1 MLYQSTLPSRPLT
14 RTDMQRLRSHPDVRS
29 LIALGSGSLY
39 SHEADRHPSVSQ
51 AIVLSDRDALKI
63 WYDGTGWSTEVLKTK
78 ASETD
83 LLPLALNELDQD

>member
-14 RTDMQRLRSHPDVRS
+14 QTDMQRLRSHPDVRS
-29 LIALGSGSLY
+29 LIALGSASLY
-39 SHEADRHPSVSQ
+39 SHEVDRHPSVTQ
-51 AIVLSDRDALKI
+51 AIILSDKDALKI
-63 WYDGTGWSTEVLKTK
+63 RYDGTRWSIKVLKTK